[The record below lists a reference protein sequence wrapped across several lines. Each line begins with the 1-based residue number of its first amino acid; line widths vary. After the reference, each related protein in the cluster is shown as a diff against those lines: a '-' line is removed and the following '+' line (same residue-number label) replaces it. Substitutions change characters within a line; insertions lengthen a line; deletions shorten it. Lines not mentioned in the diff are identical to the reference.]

1 MDDKGCTWES
11 EETRRMLIEA
21 SEQFFNEEIRWQDW
35 KKMQKGLHKN
45 VKKFCNYKAFSG
57 LMNTR
62 KGPITDPE
70 DFLMARE
77 GDLEWE
83 DARVYR

>member
-1 MDDKGCTWES
+1 
-11 EETRRMLIEA
+11 
-21 SEQFFNEEIRWQDW
+21 
-35 KKMQKGLHKN
+35 MQKGLHKN